1 MEIGNKVFTVLS
13 KMVDAAILS
22 IIWIVCSLPVF
33 TIGASSTA
41 LYYAVHKSLAR
52 SRGYLWRSFWYGF
65 KSNFK
70 QATLSWLIQLVIM
83 VVFALDIMIMRSVAD
98 QSSVYTLLMYI
109 FYVLMALMIVWF
121 YYTIAY
127 QARFENTLRN
137 SLKNAGAIAFLNLPW
152 SLPILLIFVLTVFV
166 IILIPIF
173 IFFIPAVQFL
183 IYDVILERIFRKYM
197 KPEDLEQELENDL
210 MDRE

>member
-52 SRGYLWRSFWYGF
+52 SRGYLWRSFWDGF

-98 QSSVYTLLMYI
+98 QSSVYALLMYI

-152 SLPILLIFVLTVFV
+152 SLLIFLIFVLTVFV

-173 IFFIPAVQFL
+173 IFFLPAVQFL

-210 MDRE
+210 IDRE

>member
-152 SLPILLIFVLTVFV
+152 SLLILLIFVLTVFV

>member
-52 SRGYLWRSFWYGF
+52 SRGYLWRSFWDGF

-98 QSSVYTLLMYI
+98 QSSVYALLMYI

-152 SLPILLIFVLTVFV
+152 SLLILLIFVLTIFV